1 MELIK
6 DYKENNALRASFNQL
21 ATETFGISFEA
32 WYQKGYWDSNYI
44 PYSMVEGD
52 RVVANAS
59 ANRMTL
65 HIEGTTYNAI
75 QIGTVMTH
83 PDYRRRGL
91 AKGLLEQIIHDFKDQ
106 TDVFFL
112 AADEE
117 AKSLYRS
124 CGFVEIPSVSYSW
137 ENGLAQPMKLEHIKL
152 TDDEVLRWKRATDHN
167 HRRFK
172 AGMDDHILA
181 FYLAH
186 GFDDK
191 LYLFDENTLIIADVE
206 DEGKTVILYGI
217 YVKGDENLERI
228 LLSTGA
234 SKVVFE
240 FDAAGLT
247 IGLSKAITEKSGWM
261 VLEHKGPIMPKPLAY
276 PRLAQA

>member
-6 DYKENNALRASFNQL
+6 DYKENNTLRASFNRL
-21 ATETFGISFEA
+21 ATESFGISFEA

-117 AKSLYRS
+117 AKSLYSS

-137 ENGLAQPMKLEHIKL
+137 ENGLAQPKKLEHIKL
-152 TDDEVLRWKRATDHN
+152 TDDEVLAWKKAADHN

-191 LYLFDENTLIIADVE
+191 LYLYDENTLIIADVE

-217 YVKGDENLERI
+217 YAKGDENLERI

-247 IGLSKAITEKSGWM
+247 TGLSKAITEKSGWM